1 MWVAPVVVLAHAGS
15 NDHRW
20 CCCRRDEAAVA
31 VVVAVAAAVGLL
43 VAQPW
48 LLLAV
53 AVAEAE
59 GADVLEEVEQELRAL
74 SVHSPRRGCCFA
86 CAL

>member
-53 AVAEAE
+53 AEAE
-59 GADVLEEVEQELRAL
+59 GAADVLEEVEQELRAL
-74 SVHSPRRGCCFA
+74 SVRSPRRGCCFA

>member
-15 NDHRW
+15 NVVRW
-20 CCCRRDEAAVA
+20 CCCQRDEVA
-31 VVVAVAAAVGLL
+31 VVADVAAAVGLL

-53 AVAEAE
+53 AEAE
-59 GADVLEEVEQELRAL
+59 GAADVLEEVEQELRAL
-74 SVHSPRRGCCFA
+74 SVRSPRRGCCFA